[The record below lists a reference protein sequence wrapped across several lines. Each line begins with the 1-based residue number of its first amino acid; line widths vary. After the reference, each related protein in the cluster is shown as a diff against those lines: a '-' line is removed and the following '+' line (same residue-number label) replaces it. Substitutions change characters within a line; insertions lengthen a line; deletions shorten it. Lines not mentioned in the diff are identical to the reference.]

1 MSKDAMSRRSVI
13 GGCVITVAAGITGYL
28 VAHDKWSAKANGTAT
43 SSTPNYNGQFLAHLS
58 QVPGG
63 GGGLIL
69 AQDKVV
75 LVRGEGGTVHGL
87 SAICTHQGCTV
98 GSIHNGTITCPCH
111 GSEFNAQTGAVIQGP
126 ATRPLPA
133 VSVVVRGQSVFTA

>member
-1 MSKDAMSRRSVI
+1 MPKGAMSRRSMI
-13 GGCVITVAAGITGYL
+13 GGGVITVAAGVAGYF
-28 VAHDKWSAKANGTAT
+28 VAHEKWSATANGASKSYP
-43 SSTPNYNGQFLAHLS
+43 SSGNGTFLAHLNQIPS
-58 QVPGG
+58 S

-75 LVRGEGGTVHGL
+75 LVRGDGGAVQGL

-98 GSIHNGTITCPCH
+98 GSVRNGIITCPCH
-111 GSEFNAQTGAVIQGP
+111 GSEFSAKTGAVLQGP

>member
-1 MSKDAMSRRSVI
+1 MSKDAISRRSVI
-13 GGCVITVAAGITGYL
+13 GGCAITAAAGITGYL
-28 VAHDKWSAKANGTAT
+28 VAHDKWSATANGTPRSYT
-43 SSTPNYNGQFLAHLS
+43 SGNNGKFLAHLS
-58 QVPGG
+58 QVPSG

-75 LVRGEGGTVHGL
+75 LVRGEGGAVHGL
-87 SAICTHQGCTV
+87 SAVCTHQGCTV
-98 GSIHNGTITCPCH
+98 GSIENGIIVCPCH

-133 VSVVVRGQSVFTA
+133 VSVMVRGQSVFTA

>member
-1 MSKDAMSRRSVI
+1 MSKDAISRRSII
-13 GGCVITVAAGITGYL
+13 GGCAITVAAGITGYL
-28 VAHDKWSAKANGTAT
+28 VAHDKWSASANGAAT
-43 SSTPNYNGQFLAHLS
+43 SYPPSNKGRFLAHLN
-58 QVPGG
+58 QIPGG

-75 LVRGEGGTVHGL
+75 LVRGDGGTVHGL

-98 GSIHNGTITCPCH
+98 GSIRNGIITCPCH
-111 GSEFNAQTGAVIQGP
+111 GSEFNAQTGAVHQGP

>member
-1 MSKDAMSRRSVI
+1 MSKDAISRRTVI
-13 GGCVITVAAGITGYL
+13 GGCAITVAAGIAGYL
-28 VAHDKWSAKANGTAT
+28 VAHDKWSAPASGTANPYH
-43 SSTPNYNGQFLAHLS
+43 SGNNGRFLAHLG
-58 QVPGG
+58 QVPGV

-69 AQDKVV
+69 SQDNIV
-75 LVRGEGGTVHGL
+75 LVRGKDDSVHGL

-98 GSIHNGTITCPCH
+98 GSVQNGVISCPCH
-111 GSEFNAQTGAVIQGP
+111 GSEFNAQNGAVIQGP

>member
-1 MSKDAMSRRSVI
+1 MSRDAISRRSMI
-13 GGCVITVAAGITGYL
+13 GGCAITVAAGITGYL
-28 VAHDKWSAKANGTAT
+28 VAHDKGFGTTNGTAT
-43 SSTPNYNGQFLAHLS
+43 SYPSTGNGQFLAHLS

-69 AQDKVV
+69 NQDKVV

-98 GSIHNGTITCPCH
+98 GSIQNGVITCPCH

>member
-1 MSKDAMSRRSVI
+1 MSRDAISRRSMI
-13 GGCVITVAAGITGYL
+13 GGCAITVAAGITGYL
-28 VAHDKWSAKANGTAT
+28 VAHDKWSATTNGTAT
-43 SSTPNYNGQFLAHLS
+43 SYTPSDSGQFLAHLS

-69 AQDKVV
+69 ARDKVV
-75 LVRGEGGTVHGL
+75 LVRGEDGTVHGL
-87 SAICTHQGCTV
+87 SAVCTHQGCTV
-98 GSIHNGTITCPCH
+98 GSIQTGIITCPCH

-133 VSVVVRGQSVFTA
+133 VSVVVRRQSVFTA

>member
-1 MSKDAMSRRSVI
+1 MSRDAISRRSMI
-13 GGCVITVAAGITGYL
+13 GGCVVTVAAGITGYL
-28 VAHDKWSAKANGTAT
+28 VAHDKWSTTTKGTARSYN
-43 SSTPNYNGQFLAHLS
+43 SSGNGQFLAHLS
-58 QVPGG
+58 QVPSG

-75 LVRGEGGTVHGL
+75 LVRGEGGAVHGL

-98 GSIHNGTITCPCH
+98 GSVQNGIISCPCH
-111 GSEFNAQTGAVIQGP
+111 GSEFNAQTGAVVQGP

>member
-1 MSKDAMSRRSVI
+1 MSKEAISRRSMI
-13 GGCVITVAAGITGYL
+13 GGCAITVAAGITGYL
-28 VAHDKWSAKANGTAT
+28 VAHDEWSDTTNGTAASY
-43 SSTPNYNGQFLAHLS
+43 SSSGKGQFLAHLS

-63 GGGLIL
+63 GRGLIL

-75 LVRGEGGTVHGL
+75 LVRGEGGAVHGL

-98 GSIHNGTITCPCH
+98 GSIQSGIITCPCH

>member
-1 MSKDAMSRRSVI
+1 MSGEAISRRSII
-13 GGCVITVAAGITGYL
+13 GGCAITAVAGIAGYL
-28 VAHDKWSAKANGTAT
+28 VAHDKWSATTSGTAT
-43 SSTPNYNGQFLAHLS
+43 SYPSIGKGQFLAHLS
-58 QVPGG
+58 EVPGG

-75 LVRGEGGTVHGL
+75 LVRGESGTVRGL
-87 SAICTHQGCTV
+87 SAVCTHQGCTV
-98 GSIHNGTITCPCH
+98 GSIHNGIITCPCH

-133 VSVVVRGQSVFTA
+133 VLVVVRGQSVFIA

>member
-1 MSKDAMSRRSVI
+1 MSKDGISRRSII
-13 GGCVITVAAGITGYL
+13 GGCAVTVAAGITGYL
-28 VAHDKWSAKANGTAT
+28 VAHDKWTAPGTAT
-43 SSTPNYNGQFLAHLS
+43 SYTPGNNGQFLAHLS
-58 QVPGG
+58 QVPAS

-75 LVRGEGGTVHGL
+75 LVRGRGGTVHGL

-98 GSIHNGTITCPCH
+98 GSIQNGIITCPCH
-111 GSEFNAQTGAVIQGP
+111 GSEFNAQTGAVVQGP

>member
-1 MSKDAMSRRSVI
+1 MSKDAMSRRTI
-13 GGCVITVAAGITGYL
+13 LGGCAVTVAAGVAGYF
-28 VAHDKWSAKANGTAT
+28 VAHDKWSTTGKSTTTSYQPGGNGH
-43 SSTPNYNGQFLAHLS
+43 FLAHLS
-58 QVPGG
+58 QIPR

-75 LVRGEGGTVHGL
+75 LVRGGGTTVHGL

-98 GSIHNGTITCPCH
+98 GSIHNGVITCPCH

-126 ATRPLPA
+126 AARPLPA

>member
-1 MSKDAMSRRSVI
+1 MSKGVSRRSMI
-13 GGCVITVAAGITGYL
+13 GGAITVAAGVAGYL
-28 VAHDKWSAKANGTAT
+28 VAHDKWSATSNGTAT
-43 SSTPNYNGQFLAHLS
+43 SYTPPGANGQFLAHLS

-75 LVRGEGGTVHGL
+75 LVRGGGGTVHGL
-87 SAICTHQGCTV
+87 SAICTHEGCTV
-98 GSIHNGTITCPCH
+98 GSIQNGIITCPCH
-111 GSEFNAQTGAVIQGP
+111 GSEFNAQTGAVVQGP
-126 ATRPLPA
+126 ATLPLPA